1 MRLRKNDQVVVIAGK
16 DKGARGKVLRVLPER
31 NRVVVEGVNRAKR
44 HQKPTQRNPQGGIIE
59 MELPLHMSNVML
71 VDPKSDK
78 PTRVKMGKDKDGRKV
93 RVATGSG
100 AVLDG

>member
-1 MRLRKNDQVVVIAGK
+1 MRVRKNDLVVVIAGK
-16 DKGARGKVLRVLPER
+16 DKGTRGKVLRVLPER
-31 NRVVVEGVNRAKR
+31 DRVVVEGANRAKR

-59 MELPLHMSNVML
+59 MELPLHVSNVML

-78 PTRVKMGKDKDGRKV
+78 PTRVKTGKDKDGRKV
-93 RVATGSG
+93 RVASGSG